1 MVVHRMIP
9 DFRRTAALNSLR
21 ELGWFSH
28 LEWYEEIDSTNR
40 SLHRRIK
47 DGSIALP
54 ALIVTDVQTQ
64 GAGRGGNRWFSPPGC
79 LMFSVG
85 FSSRDLLLQGGASL
99 ASLPLQ
105 VGLSV
110 AQAIAPLVRS
120 QPMVKWPNDVYIEDR
135 KVCGILMETSYG
147 NAGIGDDFV
156 IVGIGINCHVRF
168 DAANDEVRRNAVSLH
183 EVVRT
188 SGEVSSALE
197 SVVPESV
204 LLRFLQVFRENLVR
218 FQEDPESFMQA
229 WRTHDWL
236 AERWVSVQQ
245 PHREVIGRV
254 VGIDRTGGLCLI
266 DSLGIVHTILSGT
279 VRLIPTD
286 AGVNHH

>member
-21 ELGWFSH
+21 ELDWFSY
-28 LEWYEEIDSTNR
+28 LEWFEEIDSTNR
-40 SLHRRIK
+40 ALHRGIK
-47 DGSIALP
+47 DGAIALP
-54 ALIVTDVQTQ
+54 ALMVADLQTQ
-64 GAGRGGNRWFSPPGC
+64 GAGRGGNRWFSPSGC
-79 LMFSVG
+79 LMFSLG
-85 FSSRDLLLQGGASL
+85 LPLKDLRFQGQASL
-99 ASLPLQ
+99 ASIPLQ

-110 AQAIAPLVRS
+110 AQAIAPMVRS

-147 NAGIGDDFV
+147 NAGTCDDFV

-168 DAANDEVRRNAVSLH
+168 DAANEDVRSNAVSLH
-183 EVVRT
+183 EVVRA
-188 SGEVSSALE
+188 SVEAGSALE
-197 SVVPESV
+197 SVAPESV
-204 LLRFLQVFRENLVR
+204 LLRFLQVFRKNLVR
-218 FQEDPESFMQA
+218 FQEDSESFMQA

-245 PHREVIGRV
+245 PHREVIGRA
-254 VGIDRTGGLCLI
+254 VGIDPTGGLCLI
-266 DSLGIVHTILSGT
+266 DSRGIVHTILSGT

-286 AGVNHH
+286 AGVNLP